1 VHGFRG
7 SAGASP
13 YRLQYTRRIETM
25 TLQEATKHVVQGND
39 LSRSQA
45 EEVMGH
51 LMSGEAP
58 AALIAAF
65 LTALHIKGESV
76 DEITGMASTMRALA
90 TPIPTNRRPLVDT
103 CGTGGDGA
111 GTFNISTTAA
121 FVVAGAG
128 VAVAKH
134 GNRSAI
140 SQCGSADVLEA
151 LGVDINAAPEAVG
164 KCVDEIGIGFL
175 FARALH
181 GAMKHVAPVRAELGF
196 RTVFNILGPLTN
208 PAQADGQV
216 MGVFD
221 RNRIEDIAHV
231 LQGLGSRHAFI
242 VAGGD
247 GLDELT
253 LDGVSYVAE
262 AKDGT
267 VRCYEVQPGDFGL
280 SNASAKDIVGGDAPT
295 NAQILRKVLCGKSGP
310 HRDIVLLNAAPAIVA
325 GQVAEDLREGVQV
338 AAEAI
343 DSGEALDKLNA
354 LIVQ

>member
-1 VHGFRG
+1 
-7 SAGASP
+7 
-13 YRLQYTRRIETM
+13 
-25 TLQEATKHVVQGND
+25 
-39 LSRSQA
+39 
-45 EEVMGH
+45 
-51 LMSGEAP
+51 
-58 AALIAAF
+58 
-65 LTALHIKGESV
+65 
-76 DEITGMASTMRALA
+76 
-90 TPIPTNRRPLVDT
+90 
-103 CGTGGDGA
+103 
-111 GTFNISTTAA
+111 
-121 FVVAGAG
+121 
-128 VAVAKH
+128 
-134 GNRSAI
+134 
-140 SQCGSADVLEA
+140 
-151 LGVDINAAPEAVG
+151 
-164 KCVDEIGIGFL
+164 
-175 FARALH
+175 
-181 GAMKHVAPVRAELGF
+181 MKHVAPVRAELGF